1 MTSKCVLP
9 IREISNLWNR
19 EHKKWLLQAA
29 SEDEMNSWISAIE
42 HVVLTHLQ
50 STPGSD
56 AQRNGARIEQQE
68 EESNCVIS

>member
-1 MTSKCVLP
+1 MLP
-9 IREISNLWNR
+9 IREISHLWNR

-42 HVVLTHLQ
+42 HVVMTHLQ

-56 AQRNGARIEQQE
+56 AQHRNGTRMEQQE
-68 EESNCVIS
+68 EESNCLIS